1 MMGFST
7 RGARSEAQPYK
18 ILVGPGPRLEGMAQL
33 LAALASRHG
42 ALARAEAA
50 EIADLAELLT
60 GAPEAGHLVL
70 DVDHLPAEDIGF
82 LRRFLARHPGWELV
96 LVGQDAG
103 RQTARS
109 VLALP
114 RTRWLA
120 WPPDLDQL
128 HELARGPVGSVGGEM
143 AAGPPTQEPPRQ
155 EPPPQ
160 EPSSAAEPPV
170 EIPRPPVR
178 LPRAA
183 RAPAEELPPVRPA
196 LPERAI
202 EPPPRARAESAPAI
216 PHLREQIAVLADIA
230 QRLELSFGALRETKR
245 APEGELEG
253 MALELRRLL
262 RFTRA
267 LSHLAS
273 PQGEGGERFELGALV
288 EEELAALTLKARRA
302 PRLSWRGSGKLWV
315 RADRVAFTMAL
326 ESLLV
331 LARACAGVGETVR
344 VEAGAGL
351 SDDLWIRI
359 DFPAGPLA
367 GIDPEKVLDPVVL
380 AERLREIGVEE
391 IGAAIAILRAQGAEL
406 SAYASPGEHLLLQIR
421 MPLAP
426 PPAEARAESRSVEA

>member
-1 MMGFST
+1 MGVRTDS
-7 RGARSEAQPYK
+7 ARSGAQPYR
-18 ILVGPGPRLEGMAQL
+18 ILVGPGARLEGMAPL
-33 LAALASRHG
+33 LAALASRPG
-42 ALARAEAA
+42 ATAAADAA
-50 EIADLAELLT
+50 EIADLAELLS
-60 GAPEAGHLVL
+60 GASVAGHLVL
-70 DVDHLPAEDIGF
+70 DADHLPAEDIGF

-103 RQTARS
+103 RQTART

-120 WPPDLDQL
+120 WPPDLEQL
-128 HELARGPVGSVGGEM
+128 HELARGPVGSVSGEGAM
-143 AAGPPTQEPPRQ
+143 AQ
-155 EPPPQ
+155 EPPPRS
-160 EPSSAAEPPV
+160 EPQV
-170 EIPRPPVR
+170 EIPRPAVPSAR
-178 LPRAA
+178 EAREPATQPPLA
-183 RAPAEELPPVRPA
+183 RAPS
-196 LPERAI
+196 ERAA
-202 EPPPRARAESAPAI
+202 EPASEAASQVRPAI
-216 PHLREQIAVLADIA
+216 PHLREQVAVLADIA

-253 MALELRRLL
+253 MALEMRRLL

-267 LSHLAS
+267 LSHLTS
-273 PQGEGGERFELGALV
+273 PQGEGGERFELGALI

-302 PRLSWRGSGKLWV
+302 PRLTWRGSGKLWV

-367 GIDPEKVLDPVVL
+367 GIDPEKVLDPLVL
-380 AERLREIGVEE
+380 SERLREIGVEE
-391 IGAAIAILRAQGAEL
+391 VGAAIAILRAQGAEL

-421 MPLAP
+421 MPMAGTP
-426 PPAEARAESRSVEA
+426 VEARGEERAVGA

>member
-42 ALARAEAA
+42 AGARAEAA

-128 HELARGPVGSVGGEM
+128 HELARGPVGEVGGEL
-143 AAGPPTQEPPRQ
+143 AAG
-155 EPPPQ
+155 PPPQ
-160 EPSSAAEPPV
+160 EPPSEVEPSV
-170 EIPRPPVR
+170 EIPRPPVH

-183 RAPAEELPPVRPA
+183 REPAQELPPARPA

-202 EPPPRARAESAPAI
+202 ETPPRARTETAPAI

-273 PQGEGGERFELGALV
+273 PQGQGGERFELGALV

-302 PRLSWRGSGKLWV
+302 PRLTWRGSGKLWV

-426 PPAEARAESRSVEA
+426 PPEEARAESRSVEA

>member
-1 MMGFST
+1 
-7 RGARSEAQPYK
+7 
-18 ILVGPGPRLEGMAQL
+18 
-33 LAALASRHG
+33 
-42 ALARAEAA
+42 
-50 EIADLAELLT
+50 
-60 GAPEAGHLVL
+60 
-70 DVDHLPAEDIGF
+70 
-82 LRRFLARHPGWELV
+82 HPGWKLV

-128 HELARGPVGSVGGEM
+128 HELARGPVGRVGSER
-143 AAGPPTQEPPRQ
+143 AAGPPPR

-160 EPSSAAEPPV
+160 GPLSEAEPPV

-178 LPRAA
+178 SPRAA
-183 RAPAEELPPVRPA
+183 REPAQELPPPA
-196 LPERAI
+196 PPRREPAI

-273 PQGEGGERFELGALV
+273 PQGQDGERFELGALV

-391 IGAAIAILRAQGAEL
+391 IGAAIAILRAQGGEL